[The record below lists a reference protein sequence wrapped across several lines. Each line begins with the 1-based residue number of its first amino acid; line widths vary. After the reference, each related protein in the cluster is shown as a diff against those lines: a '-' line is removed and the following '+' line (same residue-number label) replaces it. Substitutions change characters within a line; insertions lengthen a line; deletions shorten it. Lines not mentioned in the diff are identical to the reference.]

1 MDTKIYYIM
10 DTMCGWCYGFSDVIT
25 EIQEKYKE
33 VYDFSI
39 LPGGMW
45 VGNDAKVMNNSLGN
59 YIKQHNVRIEQLTGK
74 RFGEGFNKN
83 ILESTDIVLDS
94 LPGAKAIVLVQ
105 KLKKDVAFSFLKS
118 LQNAFFVEGKD
129 MNDLQTYIEISE
141 SFNISKEEFTKEFQS
156 EELTQETLK
165 HFDMAVSIGA
175 VSFPTVIAVKE
186 DKGRVVSQGYN
197 SFKEL
202 DKVLSSSIL

>member
-1 MDTKIYYIM
+1 MNTKIYYIM
-10 DTMCGWCYGFSDVIT
+10 DTMCGWCYGFSDAIT
-25 EIQEKYKE
+25 RIQEKYKE

-45 VGNDAKVMNNSLGN
+45 VGNDAKIMNNSLGN

-129 MNDLQTYIEISE
+129 MNDLQTYIKIAE

-165 HFDMAVSIGA
+165 HFDMAASIGA
-175 VSFPTVIAVKE
+175 VSFPTVVAVKG
-186 DKGRVVSQGYN
+186 DKGRIVSQGYN
-197 SFKEL
+197 SFEEL